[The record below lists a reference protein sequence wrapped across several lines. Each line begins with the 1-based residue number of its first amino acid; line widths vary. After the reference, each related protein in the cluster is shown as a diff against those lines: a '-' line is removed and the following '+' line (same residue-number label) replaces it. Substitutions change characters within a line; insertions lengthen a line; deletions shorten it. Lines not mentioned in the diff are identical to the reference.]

1 VSQRKINILITLLA
15 SLLLLVIFLDRFIM
29 VNGPATSSI
38 VFRPFSGGVD
48 THNVY
53 GEGIFF
59 TAPWNNV
66 YRFNT
71 REQMVEDTMHIMV
84 LNGVTVTMR
93 VNYRYR
99 PIVDSL
105 PVIFRQYGI
114 NYDKVFIDP
123 QVVSSTSE
131 VISHFTPEQV
141 YSLRIDSIRQVA
153 LEIARRKLH
162 QGNIFL
168 GDLVISNIKLPPKVV
183 DAIEYK
189 LRQEQLAIAY
199 NYKIIIAQKEKQI
212 KIIDAEATKSSQ
224 ALVNPGLTP
233 GYLQLRQIEA
243 LQNLSLSPN
252 AKTIV
257 VPRGNSTPI
266 ILNNGQ

>member
-1 VSQRKINILITLLA
+1 
-15 SLLLLVIFLDRFIM
+15 
-29 VNGPATSSI
+29 
-38 VFRPFSGGVD
+38 
-48 THNVY
+48 
-53 GEGIFF
+53 IFF

-153 LEIARRKLH
+153 LGIASGKLR